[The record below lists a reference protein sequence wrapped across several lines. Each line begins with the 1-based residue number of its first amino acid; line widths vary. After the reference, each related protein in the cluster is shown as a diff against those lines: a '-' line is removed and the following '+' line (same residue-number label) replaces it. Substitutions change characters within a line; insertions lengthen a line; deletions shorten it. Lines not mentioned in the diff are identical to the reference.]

1 VRVLD
6 EWPWGIAFGCDFVDR
21 TRITVAPGERCVDL
35 QVDCEELPG
44 TGILVLHERTVRD
57 MVIHLGWKLDD
68 ADSLRDE
75 MLRVIGLNEALHE
88 ENEALRKALTIAA
101 RKPTEIPRV
110 LVP

>member
-1 VRVLD
+1 MRVLD

-21 TRITVAPGERCVDL
+21 TRFIVAPGERCVDL

-57 MVIHLGWKLDD
+57 MVIYLGWTIEDPHASD
-68 ADSLRDE
+68 ELR
-75 MLRVIGLNEALHE
+75 RVTALNEALHE
-88 ENEALRKALTIAA
+88 ENEALRKALTTAA
-101 RKPTEIPRV
+101 RRVTEIPRV